1 MWCVSNHFYN
11 LKNEKHPWRTVMFIS
26 KLRNAS
32 QLMKHKFVENEMN
45 ENLYLTSNKF
55 KITTS

>member
-1 MWCVSNHFYN
+1 MKSTHGG
-11 LKNEKHPWRTVMFIS
+11 LS

-55 KITTS
+55 KIATS